1 MPVDTRLTYD
11 DFCLLP
17 EDGKRREIIEGE
29 LFVTPSPQTP
39 HQRAVM
45 RLSVRLWQ
53 FVDSHEL
60 GEVFSAPFDVVFSE
74 FDVVEPD
81 LLYISNARA
90 GVLTHK
96 NVQGAPDLVVEVLSE
111 STSRVDRSIK
121 LKLYGKF
128 GVQEYWIIDPEGP
141 SAEIY
146 RRGEE
151 GLGLVAKLSATDALN
166 SPMFPGFSVPL
177 RELTD

>member
-17 EDGKRREIIEGE
+17 EDGKRREIIAGE
-29 LFVTPSPQTP
+29 LIVTPSPQLP
-39 HQRAVM
+39 HQRAVT
-45 RLSVRLWQ
+45 RLTIRLGE
-53 FVDSHEL
+53 FVTSHHL
-60 GEVFSAPFDVVFSE
+60 GEVFVSPFDVVFSE

-90 GVLTHK
+90 GVLTGK

-111 STSRVDRSIK
+111 TTARVDRSIK

-128 GVQEYWIIDPEGP
+128 GVQEYWMIDPEGP

-146 RRGEE
+146 RRGPE
-151 GLGLVAKLSATDALN
+151 GLDLVAKLASTDALT
-166 SPMFPGFSVPL
+166 SPLFPGFNLPL
-177 RELTD
+177 SRLTD

>member
-17 EDGKRREIIEGE
+17 EDGKRREITEGE

-53 FVDSHEL
+53 FVDSYKL
-60 GEVFSAPFDVVFSE
+60 GEVFGAPFDVVFSE
-74 FDVVEPD
+74 YDVVEPD

-90 GVLTHK
+90 GVLTNK

-111 STSRVDRSIK
+111 TTEKRDRTIK

-128 GVQEYWIIDPEGP
+128 GVDEYWTIDPNGP

-151 GLGLVAKLSATDALN
+151 GLTLVAKLSAEDALT
-166 SPMFPGFSVPL
+166 SPMFPGFSLPL

>member
-17 EDGKRREIIEGE
+17 EDGKRREIIEGK

-39 HQRAVM
+39 HKRAVM

-53 FVDSHEL
+53 FVDSHKL
-60 GEVFSAPFDVVFSE
+60 GEVFGAPFDVVFSE

-90 GVLTHK
+90 GVLTNK
-96 NVQGAPDLVVEVLSE
+96 NVQGAPDLVVEVVSE
-111 STSRVDRSIK
+111 GTEKRDRTIK

-128 GVQEYWIIDPEGP
+128 GVDEYWIIDPYGP

-151 GLGLVAKLSATDALN
+151 GLTLAAKLFATEALT

-177 RELTD
+177 CELTE

>member
-1 MPVDTRLTYD
+1 MPVDTRLTYE

-39 HQRAVM
+39 HQRVVT
-45 RLSVRLWQ
+45 RLISHLWY
-53 FVDSHEL
+53 FVDKHKL
-60 GEVFSAPFDVVFSE
+60 GEAFTAPFDVVFSE

-81 LLYISNARA
+81 ILFISSANAS
-90 GVLTHK
+90 VLTGK

-111 STSRVDRSIK
+111 TTARVDRSIK

-128 GVQEYWIIDPEGP
+128 GVQEYWIVDPQGP
-141 SAEIY
+141 SAEVY
-146 RRGEE
+146 RRGAE
-151 GLGLVAKLSATDALN
+151 GLDLVARLSAADALS
-166 SPMFPGFSVPL
+166 SPLLPGFSLVL
-177 RELTD
+177 SKLTE

>member
-11 DFCLLP
+11 DYCLLP
-17 EDGKRREIIEGE
+17 DDGKRREIIEGE
-29 LFVTPSPQTP
+29 LFVTPSPETA
-39 HQRAVM
+39 HQRAIG
-45 RLSVRLWQ
+45 RLAVRLWQ
-53 FVDSHEL
+53 SIESQKS
-60 GEVFSAPFDVVFSE
+60 GEIFFAPFDVVFSE

-81 LLYISNARA
+81 LLFISNARA
-90 GVLTHK
+90 GVLTRK

-111 STSRVDRSIK
+111 STARVDRTVK

-128 GVQEYWIIDPEGP
+128 RVEEYWLIDPEGP

-151 GLGLVAKLSATDALN
+151 GLELVAKLAAEDALA
-166 SPMFPGFSVPL
+166 SPIFPGFSMPP
-177 RELTD
+177 T

>member
-39 HQRAVM
+39 HQRAAT
-45 RLSVRLWQ
+45 RLTIRLGE
-53 FVDSHEL
+53 FVESHKL
-60 GEVFSAPFDVVFSE
+60 GEVFCAPFDVVFSE

-90 GVLTHK
+90 GVLTRK

-111 STSRVDRSIK
+111 TTARVDRSIK
-121 LKLYGKF
+121 LKLYGRF
-128 GVQEYWIIDPEGP
+128 AVQEYWIIDPNGP

-151 GLGLVAKLSATDALN
+151 GLDLVAKLSAADALS
-166 SPMFPGFSVPL
+166 SPMLPGFSLPL
-177 RELTD
+177 RNLTE